1 VSAEIEIRGGG
12 QVAAGLVASLI
23 PVTSTG
29 MREVGG
35 SSGVSSQ
42 MCALRKA
49 GYGFRY
55 QTSSAPDHLKHPIFH
70 QHLLRRRMAQKT
82 RWAGAGAI
90 GARLQDGE
98 EIAGLELG

>member
-1 VSAEIEIRGGG
+1 MSAEIEIRGGG
-12 QVAAGLVASLI
+12 QVAAGLVVCLI
-23 PVTSTG
+23 SVLVTE

-35 SSGVSSQ
+35 SSGLSSQ

-55 QTSSAPDHLKHPIFH
+55 QTSSAPDHLKHPILH
-70 QHLLRRRMAQKT
+70 QHFLRRRMAQKT
-82 RWAGAGAI
+82 RRAGAGAI

-98 EIAGLELG
+98 EIAGFELG